1 MKKPKEVVFEK
12 GWGDLPF
19 SKKKKGGGGEAGAQI
34 PVGDDP
40 SRGRGSGRGHAVQ
53 VNRAAAG
60 EEDEEGEEGESK
72 KNGY

>member
-1 MKKPKEVVFEK
+1 MGGPSFLK
-12 GWGDLPF
+12 
-19 SKKKKGGGGEAGAQI
+19 KKKKGGGGEAGAQI